1 MMVVVIIGIV
11 VLLIVLFIIVN
22 RLEKMNDSISSIQL
36 KLAKV
41 NSDWMD
47 DELTLDDIANMV
59 RLEGYIPTIESE
71 SNCVFFKVNGDY
83 VRAWYENGR
92 FTLAKQYGLT
102 ESDDLETFGLAA
114 RRTEADL
121 FLAKVYV
128 YRTDNNEPA
137 ICFEAPLLVTST
149 KEFKKHFSRCLQ
161 ILGESI
167 NLHRYHLNELEKQ
180 KAEAIQP
187 GQFSQGEQPGQADDQ
202 PFVLGGKKVVS

>member
-92 FTLAKQYGLT
+92 FTLA
-102 ESDDLETFGLAA
+102 
-114 RRTEADL
+114 
-121 FLAKVYV
+121 
-128 YRTDNNEPA
+128 
-137 ICFEAPLLVTST
+137 
-149 KEFKKHFSRCLQ
+149 
-161 ILGESI
+161 
-167 NLHRYHLNELEKQ
+167 
-180 KAEAIQP
+180 
-187 GQFSQGEQPGQADDQ
+187 
-202 PFVLGGKKVVS
+202 